1 MNPMGGEPVILFD
14 GTCGLCDRWVSF
26 VIASDRRRRFRFA
39 PLQSDV
45 GRSLLRAH
53 DLPIDT
59 LDSFALVSSGQ
70 AFQRSTAAL
79 QVLRRLGL
87 PWSLLWVGVI
97 VPRLVRDRLY
107 DYVAAHR
114 YRWFGQ
120 AEACTLPAPEERDRF
135 LHL

>member
-1 MNPMGGEPVILFD
+1 MADAPIVLYD

-26 VIASDRRRRFRFA
+26 VMAHDRRQLFRFA
-39 PLQSDV
+39 TLQSDV

-59 LDSFALVSSGQ
+59 LDSFALVSDGH

-79 QVLRRLGL
+79 QVLRRLGI
-87 PWSLLWVGVI
+87 PWSLLWVSVI
-97 VPRLVRDRLY
+97 VPRFVRDPLY
-107 DYVAAHR
+107 NYVASHR

-120 AEACTLPAPEERDRF
+120 IDACGLPAPEERDRF